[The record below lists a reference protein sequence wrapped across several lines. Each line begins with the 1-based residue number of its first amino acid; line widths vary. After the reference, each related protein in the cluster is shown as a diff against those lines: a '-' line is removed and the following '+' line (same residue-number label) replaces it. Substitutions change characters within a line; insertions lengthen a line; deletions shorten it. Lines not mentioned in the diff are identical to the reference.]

1 MSRKRILTGDRPT
14 GPLHLGHYV
23 GSVANR
29 ARLQD
34 EFETFVIIADAQAL
48 TTNFDRPERLAEDV
62 LNVAMDNL
70 ACGVDPQKSVL
81 FVQSL
86 VPAIAELTVFYANLV
101 TVNQLFHNPTIKT
114 EAAQHNFEESMP
126 FGFLGYPVSQAAD
139 ITFCRANLVPVG
151 EDQLPHIEMT
161 RKIVRKFNSLYAPV
175 LVEPEARVSEVSRL
189 PGLDGGAKMSKSL
202 GNAIYLSDPPEVVK
216 QKVAR
221 AVTDPARI
229 HPTDKGHPEVC
240 TVFAWHR
247 AFNRAE
253 SDDIGER
260 CRAGTIGCVPC
271 KARLVAVLNEFLEP
285 IRARRADYEQD
296 PDLVRD
302 ILSAGTARAR
312 HEGDRTMALVRAAM
326 KVDYF
331 PPPAPAVTAGN

>member
-34 EFETFVIIADAQAL
+34 EYETFVIIADAQAL

-70 ACGVDPQKSVL
+70 ACGVDPDRAVL

-86 VPAIAELTVFYANLV
+86 VPEIAELTVFYSNLV

-114 EAAQHNFEESMP
+114 EAAQYNFEESMP

-139 ITFCRANLVPVG
+139 ITFCRAHLVPVG

-175 LVEPEARVSEVSRL
+175 LVEPEAKVSEVSRL
-189 PGLDGGAKMSKSL
+189 PGLDGGTKMSKSL
-202 GNAIYLSDPPEVVK
+202 GNAIFLSDPPETVK
-216 QKVAR
+216 RKVGQ

-229 HPTDKGHPEVC
+229 HPTDKGHPDVC
-240 TVFAWHR
+240 AVYAWHR
-247 AFNRAE
+247 AFNRSE
-253 SDDIGER
+253 SRDIGER

-271 KARLVAVLNEFLEP
+271 KARLVAVLDEFLDP
-285 IRARRADYEQD
+285 IRRRRAEYERS
-296 PDLVRD
+296 PDTVRD
-302 ILSAGTARAR
+302 ILTAGTARAR
-312 HEGDRTMALVRAAM
+312 HEGAETMALVRAAM
-326 KVDYF
+326 KIDYF
-331 PPPAPAVTAGN
+331 PPPDPAPGRS